1 MAAEASVLDWQG
13 WLTLFTCAAVLLT
26 LATTRLTPDL
36 VLVAAL
42 VLLTVTGILGPDQAL
57 AGFANP
63 GLITVAALFVVAAGV
78 QNSGGV
84 DAIVGRVL
92 GRPKSYRGALTRLM
106 LPVGA
111 MSGFLNNTPVVATMI
126 PAVARWSKQINVSP
140 SRLMIPLS
148 YASIF
153 GGTLTLIGTSTNLVV
168 NGQFQSLTGRDGFNM
183 FDITPVGLGVA
194 VAGFLVLLLT
204 AKRLLPERPS
214 VSEQFANRREFT
226 FEVAVAADGPLVGL
240 SIQQAGLRHL
250 GRIFLAEIERQG
262 GIITAVAPEERL
274 QAGDRLVFV
283 GETDAIVD
291 VLRINGL
298 VASDSNTPVIEKDMA
313 ERRLVEAVV
322 SPLCE
327 GIGQTLRDGR
337 FRDRYGAV
345 VLAVNRNGESIHGN
359 LGSITLEAGDVLLL
373 EARSPFITR
382 QRHLRDFLMI
392 NDLNEQRPDHSK
404 TGFALGILVTMV
416 ALASFGV
423 TSMLNAA
430 LLAAVAMV
438 ATRCLTMAEARRSL
452 DLTVIITIAASFALG
467 NALQVSGAAA
477 WIGSGV
483 LILADGNPLLLL
495 VLTFFAVSLLTEM
508 ITNNAA
514 ALIMLPVVLSM
525 THALGLNPEPYV
537 IAVMIA
543 ASASYATPLG
553 YQTNLMVFGPGG
565 YRFTDFM
572 RIGIMMNILAGIV
585 TIILVPLVWPLT

>member
-1 MAAEASVLDWQG
+1 MAEQVTLDWQG
-13 WLTLFTCAAVLLT
+13 WLTLFTCGSVLVT
-26 LATTRLTPDL
+26 LIFTRLTPDV
-36 VLVAAL
+36 VLMGALILLAAA
-42 VLLTVTGILGPDQAL
+42 GILTADQAL
-57 AGFANP
+57 SGFSNP

-92 GRPKSYRGALTRLM
+92 GRPKTYHGALSRLM
-106 LPVGA
+106 LPVSA

-126 PAVARWSKQINVSP
+126 PAVTRWSKRIEIAP

-168 NGQFQSLTGRDGFNM
+168 NGQFQALTGRPGFDM

-194 VAGFLVLLLT
+194 AAGFLVLLLT
-204 AKRLLPERPS
+204 ASWLLPKRIS
-214 VSEQFANRREFT
+214 ASEQFANRREFT
-226 FEVAVAADGPLVGL
+226 FEVAVAEDGPLVGL
-240 SIQQAGLRHL
+240 SIEKAGLRHL

-262 GIITAVAPEERL
+262 GIITAVSPDERL

-298 VASDSNTPVIEKDMA
+298 VASDSQTPVIERDAA

-322 SPLCE
+322 SPHCE

-345 VLAVNRNGESIHGN
+345 VLAVNRNGESIRGN
-359 LGSITLEAGDVLLL
+359 LGSITLQAGDVLLL

-382 QRHLRDFLMI
+382 QRQLRDFLMI

-404 TGFALGILVTMV
+404 TGIALGILGVMV
-416 ALASFGV
+416 ALASFGI

-430 LLAAVAMV
+430 LLAAAAMV
-438 ATRCLTMAEARRSL
+438 ATRCLTVAEARRSL

-467 NALQVSGAAA
+467 NALQASGAAA
-477 WIGSGV
+477 WLGGGV
-483 LILADGNPLLLL
+483 LLLADGNPLLLL
-495 VLTFFAVSLLTEM
+495 IVTFFAVSLLTEM

-525 THALGLNPEPYV
+525 TAALGLNPEPYV
-537 IAVMIA
+537 IATMIA

-572 RIGIMMNILAGIV
+572 RVGIMMNLVAGVV
-585 TIILVPLVWPLT
+585 TILLVPLIWPLT

>member
-1 MAAEASVLDWQG
+1 MGETITLEWQG
-13 WLTLFTCAAVLLT
+13 WLTLFTCVAVLAT
-26 LATTRLTPDL
+26 LASTRLTPDL

-42 VLLTVTGILGPDQAL
+42 TVLSVAGILAPAEAL

-78 QNSGGV
+78 QNAGGV

-92 GRPKSYRGALTRLM
+92 GRPRSYRGALTRLM
-106 LPVGA
+106 LPVST

-126 PAVARWSKQINVSP
+126 PAVARWSKQINVTP

-168 NGQFQSLTGRDGFNM
+168 NGQFQALTGRDGFQM

-194 VAGFLVLLLT
+194 TAGFLMLLLT

-226 FEVAVAADGPLVGL
+226 FEVAVAENGPLVGL
-240 SIQQAGLRHL
+240 SIEQAGLRNL
-250 GRIFLAEIERQG
+250 GRIFLAEIERHG
-262 GIITAVAPEERL
+262 AIVAAVAPEERL

-298 VASDSNTPVIEKDMA
+298 VASDSTTPVIEKDKA

-322 SPLCE
+322 SPYCE
-327 GIGQTLRDGR
+327 GIGQTIRDGR

-345 VLAVNRNGESIHGN
+345 VLAVNRNGESIRGN
-359 LGSITLEAGDVLLL
+359 LGSIELAAGDVLLL
-373 EARSPFITR
+373 EARSPFVTR

-404 TGFALGILVTMV
+404 TGLAIGILFTMV
-416 ALASFGV
+416 ALATSGV
-423 TSMLNAA
+423 TSMLNAS
-430 LLAAVAMV
+430 LLAALAMV
-438 ATRCLTMAEARRSL
+438 ATRCLSMAEARRSL

-467 NALQVSGAAA
+467 NALQASGAAA
-477 WIGSGV
+477 WIGNGV
-483 LILADGNPLLLL
+483 LVLADGNPLLLL
-495 VLTFFAVSLLTEM
+495 VLTFFAVSVLTEM

-514 ALIMLPVVLSM
+514 ALIMLPVVLSI
-525 THALGLNPEPYV
+525 TSALGINPEPYV
-537 IAVMIA
+537 ITVMIA

-585 TIILVPLVWPLT
+585 TILLVPLIWPLV

>member
-1 MAAEASVLDWQG
+1 MTPDVALDWQG
-13 WLTLFTCAAVLLT
+13 WLTLFTCVGVLLT
-26 LATTRLTPDL
+26 LALTRLTPDL
-36 VLVAAL
+36 VLLAAL
-42 VLLTVTGILGPDQAL
+42 ALLSVTGILTAEQAL
-57 AGFANP
+57 GGFANP
-63 GLITVAALFVVAAGV
+63 GLITVAALFIVAAGV

-92 GRPKSYRGALTRLM
+92 GRPKSYRGALARLM
-106 LPVGA
+106 LPVSA

-126 PAVARWSKQINVSP
+126 PAVSRWSKQIDIVP

-168 NGQFQSLTGRDGFNM
+168 NGQFQALTGRDGFGM

-194 VAGFLVLLLT
+194 LAGLSIMLLT
-204 AKRLLPERPS
+204 AKWLLPERRS

-226 FEVAVAADGPLVGL
+226 FEVAVAENGPLVGL
-240 SIQQAGLRHL
+240 SIQDAGLRHL

-262 GIITAVAPEERL
+262 AIVTAVAPEERL

-298 VASDSNTPVIEKDMA
+298 VASDSSTPVIEKDMA

-322 SPLCE
+322 SPLCD

-345 VLAVNRNGESIHGN
+345 VLAVNRNGESIRGN

-382 QRHLRDFLMI
+382 QRQLRDFLMI

-404 TGFALGILVTMV
+404 TGMAIGILATMV
-416 ALASFGV
+416 LLATFGI
-423 TSMLNAA
+423 TTMLNAA
-430 LLAAVAMV
+430 LLAAFAMV

-483 LILADGNPLLLL
+483 LVLADGNPLLLL

-525 THALGLNPEPYV
+525 TSVLGLNPEPYV

-572 RIGIMMNILAGIV
+572 RIGIMMNIVAGIV
-585 TIILVPLVWPLT
+585 TILLVPMIWPLV

>member
-1 MAAEASVLDWQG
+1 MEQEVLLDWQG
-13 WLTLFTCAAVLLT
+13 WLTLFTCVAVLAT
-26 LATTRLTPDL
+26 LAATRLTPDL

-42 VLLTVTGILGPDQAL
+42 ALLSITGILGPAEAL
-57 AGFANP
+57 AGFSNS

-78 QNSGGV
+78 QNAGGV
-84 DAIVGRVL
+84 DAIVGRIL
-92 GRPKSYRGALTRLM
+92 GRPRSYRGALTRLM
-106 LPVGA
+106 LPVGT

-126 PAVARWSKQINVSP
+126 PAVARWSKQINITP

-168 NGQFQSLTGRDGFNM
+168 NGQFQALTGREGFNM

-194 VAGFLVLLLT
+194 TAGFLILLLT

-226 FEVAVAADGPLVGL
+226 FEVAVAENGPLVGL
-240 SIQQAGLRHL
+240 SIEQAGLRHL

-262 GIITAVAPEERL
+262 GILTAVAPEERL

-298 VASDSNTPVIEKDMA
+298 VASDGTTPVIEKDKA

-322 SPLCE
+322 SPHCE
-327 GIGQTLRDGR
+327 GIGQTIRDGR

-345 VLAVNRNGESIHGN
+345 VLAVNRNGESIRGN
-359 LGSITLEAGDVLLL
+359 LGSIELAAGDVLLL
-373 EARSPFITR
+373 EARSPFVTR

-404 TGFALGILVTMV
+404 TGLAIGILFTMV
-416 ALASFGV
+416 ALATFGV

-430 LLAAVAMV
+430 LLAALAMV
-438 ATRCLTMAEARRSL
+438 ATRCLSMAEARRSL

-467 NALQVSGAAA
+467 NALQASGAAA
-477 WIGSGV
+477 WIGNGV

-495 VLTFFAVSLLTEM
+495 VLTFFAVSILTEM

-525 THALGLNPEPYV
+525 TSALGINPEPYV
-537 IAVMIA
+537 ITVMIA

-572 RIGIMMNILAGIV
+572 RIGIMMNVVAGIV
-585 TIILVPLVWPLT
+585 TILLVPLIWPLV